1 MLNTPTTV
9 HAIGEISRD
18 ADRNLCDQLADRY
31 AERISQ
37 GLLLPGA
44 RLPSVR
50 DAAKRHA
57 VSPSTIVATYDQ
69 LLARGL
75 VAASPK
81 RGFYVREAVH
91 TAAHERV
98 RQRGGDPTT
107 ATTHEPPQAPIDAT
121 ALIRGMFHNIT
132 RESAPGLGTLPVAWL
147 DLPVLHTAMRRA
159 MVDDKRQSLS
169 LKYGDPSGDMALRE
183 SLTVMMSGI
192 GVIANPAQVIT
203 TVGATHALDVISR
216 ALLRPG
222 DTVLVDDPGWAIE
235 HARLQRMGMRLL
247 PVPRGVEGPNLE
259 VMRNMMQQHKP
270 RLYVTVTVLHNPT
283 GTSLSMSA
291 AHQVL
296 QLAEA
301 HNVLI
306 VEDDTYALF
315 TDQALPRLSALDG
328 LRRTLYVSGFS
339 KIMVPGWRVGFMA
352 VPHHLV
358 NALVDTKLL
367 GGLTSPALLE
377 RAMAQCIDQ
386 GALRR
391 HAERVSQQLQAARA
405 RTQRLALDAGCTF
418 VTPPQGLFGW
428 VDTGVDTER
437 VAQAL
442 LDEGWLIAPGR
453 LFHVGGQPSTCM
465 RINFATSQDAKFWR
479 ALTAVRGR

>member
-1 MLNTPTTV
+1 MVDAAAAQPL
-9 HAIGEISRD
+9 ARD
-18 ADRNLCDQLADRY
+18 AGRNLSDQLADRY
-31 AERISQ
+31 AQRITQ

-44 RLPSVR
+44 KLPSVR

-57 VSPSTIVATYDQ
+57 VSPSTVVATYDQ

-75 VAASPK
+75 VAALPK
-81 RGFYVREAVH
+81 RGYYVRETVH
-91 TAAHERV
+91 ATAHARV
-98 RQRGGDPTT
+98 REKADQAAAPVQ
-107 ATTHEPPQAPIDAT
+107 PQAPIDAT
-121 ALIRGMFHNIT
+121 ALIRGMFHNVT
-132 RESAPGLGTLPVAWL
+132 RESAPGLGTLPIAWL
-147 DLPVLHTAMRRA
+147 DLPMLHSALRRA
-159 MVDDKRQSLS
+159 MADDKLQSSS
-169 LKYGDPSGDMALRE
+169 LKYGDPAGDAKLRE
-183 SLTVMMSGI
+183 SLTIMMNGI
-192 GVIANPAQVIT
+192 GIAANTAQVIT
-203 TVGATHALDVISR
+203 TSGASHALDIISR
-216 ALLRPG
+216 AVLRPG
-222 DTVLVDDPGWAIE
+222 DAVLVDEPGWAIE

-247 PVPRGVEGPNLE
+247 PVPRGLDGPNLE

-270 RLYVTVTVLHNPT
+270 RLYVTVSVLHNPT
-283 GTSLSMSA
+283 GANLSVGV

-301 HNVLI
+301 HDVLI

-315 TDQALPRLSALDG
+315 THPHLPRLSALDG
-328 LRRTLYVSGFS
+328 LRRTMYVSGFS
-339 KIMVPGWRVGFMA
+339 KIMVPGWRVGYMA
-352 VPHHLV
+352 VPRALV
-358 NALVDTKLL
+358 HAVVDTKLL
-367 GGLTSPALLE
+367 SGLTSPALME
-377 RAMAQCIDQ
+377 RAMAHCIDQ

-437 VAQAL
+437 LAQSM

-453 LFHVGGQPSTCM
+453 LFHVAGLPSTCM

-479 ALTAVRGR
+479 AFVAVRGR